1 MTNKQTK
8 IHNLVEL
15 KLEIARLKVLKNEQ
29 EAYLTNQY
37 HLLNNKIEAPLRF
50 FRSLKA
56 GIPGVAV
63 IENLFAKSSNKNS
76 DWLTKA
82 LRIGVPFVMN
92 KFFLKDAGMLKKALM
107 LLVSERAVGQ
117 INKNSISSIIGK
129 VTDLIRPKGKKKKKN
144 IDHTLEPSVIAD
156 EVNEYGIPSYSE
168 TY

>member
-1 MTNKQTK
+1 MTNKQTQ

-15 KLEIARLKVLKNEQ
+15 KLEIARLKVLKREQ

-37 HLLNNKIEAPLRF
+37 RLLNNKIEAPVRF
-50 FRSLKA
+50 FKSLKA
-56 GIPGVAV
+56 GIPGISVV
-63 IENLFAKSSNKNS
+63 ENLLSKSGNKNS

-92 KFFLKDAGMLKKALM
+92 RFFLKDAGMLKKALM

-117 INKNSISSIIGK
+117 INKNSISGFVSK
-129 VTDLIRPKGKKKKKN
+129 LTDLIRPKGKKKKKA
-144 IDHTLEPSVIAD
+144 DRTLEPQIVAD